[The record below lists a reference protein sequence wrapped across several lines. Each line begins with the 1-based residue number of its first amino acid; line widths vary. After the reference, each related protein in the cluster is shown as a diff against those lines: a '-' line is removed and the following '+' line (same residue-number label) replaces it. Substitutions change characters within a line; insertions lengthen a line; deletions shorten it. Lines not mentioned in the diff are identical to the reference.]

1 MSPPTPLAGIR
12 VIEFSHVIMGPSCG
26 LILGDLGADV
36 IKVEPVPDGDNT
48 RRLRGSGVGFFVT
61 FNRNKRSIALDLD
74 KEAGRSIAEKLIES
88 ADVVIE
94 NFRTGMLERFGLGY
108 QAAVKKNPGIIY
120 CSLKGFLSGPYEQR
134 TALDEVVQMMG
145 GLAYMTGPQ
154 GRPIRAGASVND
166 IMGGMFAVIGILAAL
181 RERTITGRGQVVKSA
196 LFENNVYLMGTHMAQ
211 YAITGEIPE
220 PMPSR
225 QFVWPVYD
233 VFETEDSQIFIGVI
247 TDTHWQAFCGIFDLS
262 DLASN
267 PTLNSNRSRVAAR
280 EQFMPRLRRLFR
292 ALPQQE
298 VVNRCER
305 ATLPFAP
312 IMRPDQLYDDPQLN
326 SPGAMINVAL
336 PEGREVRVPALPIEM
351 NNERPGKWRDVPDI
365 GEHSAEI
372 AAELGYSEAEIADLK
387 NSGLLFGR

>member
-1 MSPPTPLAGIR
+1 VSPPTPLAGIR

-181 RERTITGRGQVVKSA
+181 RERAITGLGQVVKSA

-247 TDTHWQAFCGIFDLS
+247 TDTHWQAFCGMFDLS

-298 VVNRCER
+298 VVDRCER
-305 ATLPFAP
+305 ANLPFAP

-326 SPGAMINVAL
+326 SPGAMLNVTL
-336 PEGREVRVPALPIEM
+336 PEGREIRVPALPIEM

>member
-1 MSPPTPLAGIR
+1 VSPPTPLAGIR